1 MAVIIHTLQL
11 LFQSTPSVWKA
22 TIHSS
27 SHLTLTIY
35 FNPRLP
41 CGRRLLALSKKQTSK
56 RFQSTPSVWKA
67 TGKPTRL
74 CSSNFDFNPRLPCGR
89 RQRAV
94 RQANLKTY
102 FNPRLPCGRRR
113 RIIRLLWRV
122 SLFQSTPSVWKATC
136 RSCSFKLSGSISI
149 HAFRVEG
156 DSERHLRCH
165 SNCISIHA
173 FRVEGDSYV
182 KLQNFKA

>member
-89 RQRAV
+89 R
-94 RQANLKTY
+94 
-102 FNPRLPCGRRR
+102 
-113 RIIRLLWRV
+113 RV
-122 SLFQSTPSVWKATC
+122 FVVVVFEDT
-136 RSCSFKLSGSISI
+136 SISI

-156 DSERHLRCH
+156 DSKNQVCITSI
-165 SNCISIHA
+165 SNISIHA
-173 FRVEGDSYV
+173 FRVEGDSETV
-182 KLQNFKA
+182 PSFVLSDISIHAFRVEGDDNL